1 MNTQYGYSTSYCKI
15 QQRAKSSARAVG
27 HRKERVRVRQMQH
40 IGTLTILAV
49 ILMSLAIILGS
60 TFLSS
65 YRSNAA
71 SNENTL
77 YKYYTSI
84 QVQAGD
90 TLWSIAQ
97 QYAPSSEISQ
107 QDYVDEI
114 ISMNHL
120 QGDTIH
126 AGDYLTISYYSSDFK

>member
-1 MNTQYGYSTSYCKI
+1 MNTQYGASTSYYKNERRVNC
-15 QQRAKSSARAVG
+15 SARLVNT
-27 HRKERVRVRQMQH
+27 RKQRTGIYQMQY
-40 IGTLTILAV
+40 IGTLAILAV
-49 ILMSLAIILGS
+49 ILLSLGIILGS

-65 YRSNAA
+65 SRSNAA